1 MENHLDRPRKRPL
14 FQAMSYPQFFRV
26 RQTFDR
32 PRVDDIPATV
42 EAELSR
48 LRLSEKVRPGETVA
62 ITAGSRG
69 IVNIRVV
76 LRSIVEHL
84 QRLGA
89 QPFLVPAMGSHG
101 GGTAAGQLQVLASY
115 GVTEEY
121 CGCPIK
127 ASMET
132 VVVCRTV
139 EGFPVHF
146 DRHAYEANHTIVCGR
161 VKPHTEFTGDIQ
173 SGLMKM
179 MLIGLG
185 KHEGAKIYH
194 RAFHDYSFPQIV
206 RSVAGRVL
214 RDCKILAGVAVVEN
228 GYDETAQITAVR
240 PEEFEEREKE
250 LLHRATQLLPRL
262 PFREVDLLILD
273 EIGKNISGTGMDTN
287 VVGRKFNDHCAIED
301 EWPKVRRIVV
311 RSLTE
316 ETHGNAAGIGIAEFC
331 RTQVLRDMDQH
342 KTWVNA
348 LTAGHI
354 SSVMV
359 PLNYETDREILDTA
373 LPTIGLREPADA
385 RILWIKNTLEIT
397 EVECSAAYLDPA
409 RSRDEL
415 EVISPLRPLNFDT
428 AGNLPRF
435 SFVGHREKSIHTM
448 EELQETASRAG
459 VDGVSPPL

>member
-1 MENHLDRPRKRPL
+1 
-14 FQAMSYPQFFRV
+14 MSYPQFFRV
-26 RQTFDR
+26 RQSFER
-32 PRVDDIPATV
+32 PRVEDIPGTV

-48 LRLSEKVRPGETVA
+48 LQLADRIRPGQTVA

-69 IVNIRVV
+69 IINIRVI
-76 LRSIVEHL
+76 LRAAINHFK
-84 QRLGA
+84 RLGA
-89 QPFLVPAMGSHG
+89 RPFIVPSMGSHG
-101 GGTAAGQLQVLASY
+101 GGTPAGQVEVLASY

-132 VVVCRTV
+132 VVICQTT

-146 DRHAYEANHTIVCGR
+146 DRHAYEADHVLVCGR
-161 VKPHTEFTGDIQ
+161 VKPHTDFTGDIQ

-185 KHEGAKIYH
+185 KHEGAKVYH
-194 RAFHDYSFPQIV
+194 RAIHDYSFPQIV

-214 RDCKILAGVAVVEN
+214 KECKIVAGLAVIEN

-240 PEEFEEREKE
+240 PEEIEEREKE
-250 LLHRATQLLPRL
+250 LLLVATRLMPRL
-262 PFREVDLLILD
+262 PFREVDILVID

-287 VVGRKFNDHCAIED
+287 VVGRKFNDHAAIEN

-316 ETHGNAAGIGIAEFC
+316 QTHGNAAGIGMVEFC
-331 RTQVLRDMDQH
+331 RTQALAQMDRQ

-354 SSVMV
+354 SSVMI
-359 PLNYETDREILDTA
+359 PLHYDSDREILDNA
-373 LPTIGLREPADA
+373 LPTIGLREPTDA
-385 RILWIKNTLEIT
+385 RVLWIKNTLELA
-397 EVECSAAYLDPA
+397 EVECSAAYLQEA
-409 RSRDEL
+409 RSRSDL
-415 EVISPLRPLNFDT
+415 EIIAPVRPLGFDA
-428 AGNLPRF
+428 AGNWPRF
-435 SFVGHREKSIHTM
+435 SQEVG
-448 EELQETASRAG
+448 G
-459 VDGVSPPL
+459 